1 METKCIA
8 LFCALGAVVCDA
20 AVVKEY
26 RRIDGNETAPLPGK
40 TLHPDMF
47 ADASLW
53 LAPNADSNYG
63 NKIGIAREG
72 GRLTLNGTKSEK
84 SKDTA
89 WYVKTKALPLSAK
102 GLGYV
107 LSFWLDSNMVLQ
119 CSRLA

>member
-1 METKCIA
+1 MRIKRFGFLCV
-8 LFCALGAVVCDA
+8 LGAVVCDA

-26 RRIDGNETAPLPGK
+26 RRIDGNEMAPLPGK
-40 TLHPDMF
+40 TLHLDMF

-89 WYVKTKALPLSAK
+89 WYVKTKALPL
-102 GLGYV
+102 
-107 LSFWLDSNMVLQ
+107 
-119 CSRLA
+119 